1 MNFITILKHKLKFL
15 TKIFTHSSKS
25 KIDIKSARYEAR
37 KLMQIKPQKVVQ
49 VKSIYFPPK
58 IQLVKKIS
66 LGKSQLYVECSHSQ
80 TKLLG
85 SIPEIKILN
94 QNNISNF
101 KPGCVLDT
109 NILIHFEDYPE
120 LLQNGDKL
128 ANKLSNKPIYI
139 LSTSKKE
146 FLNKKCPAD
155 NFELIRDTTFTG
167 KKRNF
172 ENILKQL
179 PSAFGTDIYYV
190 NIEKCTDVIKQAR
203 KFLPDLKSWG
213 LHMADSQFLSFS
225 HLTHS
230 TLITCD
236 KDLIRSCNIAK
247 CGVIE
252 FRSFAEKILQPSP
265 ITVREKNTR
274 LLRKKRPSIFDSKNG
289 RNQKNKNRGVWH

>member
-1 MNFITILKHKLKFL
+1 MDFITVLKNKLKVL
-15 TKIFTHSSKS
+15 TKVFTRSSKS

-37 KLMQIKPQKVVQ
+37 KLMQTKSPEVVQ
-49 VKSIYFPPK
+49 AKSIEITPK

-66 LGKSQLYVECSHSQ
+66 LGQSKTILVESA
-80 TKLLG
+80 
-85 SIPEIKILN
+85 PEIIVLN

-101 KPGCVLDT
+101 EPGYVLDT
-109 NILIHFEDYPE
+109 NILMHFEDYPE
-120 LLQNGDKL
+120 LLKNGTKL
-128 ANKLSNKPIYI
+128 VNKLSNKPIYI
-139 LSTSKKE
+139 LSATKKE

-155 NFELIRDTTFTG
+155 DFELIRDTTFTG

-179 PSAFGTDIYYV
+179 PAAFGTDICYV
-190 NIEKCTDVIKQAR
+190 NIEKCTDVNKQAR
-203 KFLPDLKSWG
+203 KFLPDLESWG

-247 CGVIE
+247 CRVIE
-252 FRSFAEKILQPSP
+252 FRSFTEKILQPSP
-265 ITVREKNTR
+265 ITVRERKTR
-274 LLRKKRPSIFDSKNG
+274 LLRKKRPSIFNSKDG
-289 RNQKNKNRGVWH
+289 RNSKNKNRGVWY

>member
-1 MNFITILKHKLKFL
+1 MNFITILKSKLKFL
-15 TKIFTHSSKS
+15 TKIFAHSSKS
-25 KIDIKSARYEAR
+25 KINIKSARYEAHN
-37 KLMQIKPQKVVQ
+37 LIQIKAQKAVQ
-49 VKSIYFPPK
+49 VKSIHLSPK
-58 IQLVKKIS
+58 IQSVKQIP
-66 LGKSQLYVECSHSQ
+66 LGQSQ
-80 TKLLG
+80 TIL
-85 SIPEIKILN
+85 IEPAPKIIVLN

-101 KPGCVLDT
+101 EPGYVFDT

-120 LLQNGDKL
+120 LLQNGTKL
-128 ANKLSNKPIYI
+128 VNKLSSKPIYT
-139 LSTSKKE
+139 LSTTKKE
-146 FLNKKCPAD
+146 FLNKKCPAND
-155 NFELIRDTTFTG
+155 FELIRDTTFTG

-190 NIEKCTDVIKQAR
+190 NIEKCTDVIKQAE
-203 KFLPDLKSWG
+203 KFMPDLESWG

-252 FRSFAEKILQPSP
+252 FRSFTEKILQPSP
-265 ITVREKNTR
+265 ITVRERQTR
-274 LLRKKRPSIFDSKNG
+274 LLRKKRPSIFNSKYG
-289 RNQKNKNRGVWH
+289 RNSKNKNRGVLY